1 MAGHLPIVCISMT
14 RPVSLRGDGIADG
27 RGRTCWIPAIC
38 LVMYSTVTGSSTVSL
53 WLWHS
58 TRALSMRT
66 RPSAFKPT
74 DMHEHEMRAGRADK
88 VLTSEG
94 EAYVI
99 VEHDNFPYCT
109 RVL

>member
-1 MAGHLPIVCISMT
+1 MGGHLPIECIST
-14 RPVSLRGDGIADG
+14 TEPVSLCGEDREGE

-38 LVMYSTVTGSSTVSL
+38 LVIYSTVTGSSTVSR

-66 RPSAFKPT
+66 RPSALRPT
-74 DMHEHEMRAGRADK
+74 DIHEMRCRRLWD
-88 VLTSEG
+88 VPTSES
-94 EAYVI
+94 EAYMI
-99 VEHDNFPYCT
+99 VEHDDLPYCA